1 MRYLKWLF
9 LMFKLAFRMHCII
22 FNDTS
27 MIFNDTSMIL
37 LSAFAR
43 SLISYKY
50 LYINDITWYF
60 RLKMRLWDFFLKKYI
75 RVRKR
80 GLFLFCIII
89 GLWQHHSVMDVWHA
103 LLIDNPWLQKRWPRI
118 LRGHLFFIYSAP
130 WWFSPVCQAGGQL
143 IQCSARSSP

>member
-1 MRYLKWLF
+1 
-9 LMFKLAFRMHCII
+9 MFKLAFRMLCII

-50 LYINDITWYF
+50 LYINNITWYL

-143 IQCSARSSP
+143 IQCSAKSSP